1 MIMKKI
7 LFLLLLALSLP
18 AHAIEKFVVKDI
30 RLEGLQRISVGTVFN
45 YLTIKIGDVFD
56 KEQSAQALSRL
67 YKTGFFKDISFERE
81 GNVLVVFVAERP
93 AIASIKVEGNDVIK
107 TDDLKKAL
115 ASAGLKE
122 GRVFNRSVLET
133 IDRELQRQYY
143 ALGKYAVKV
152 DTKITPLERNRVNVL
167 IKIAE
172 GEEARVYKLNI
183 IGNHVFKTK
192 QLTNQLELGGTSF
205 FGNYDKYNKQILQGD
220 IEKLRS
226 YYMDQGYINFN
237 IRSTQVALTP
247 NKEDVY
253 ITINISEGERF
264 TIRDVK
270 VITDPAILP
279 VADVEKIITF
289 KKGEIFSRK
298 KVAETNKLLS
308 DELAT
313 RGYAFAN
320 VNVVPNI
327 DNDSRSVAL
336 TVYIDPG
343 RRVYVRRVNIVG
355 NTKSKDK
362 VIRRE
367 IRQMESS
374 WLSTK
379 SVSESKSRLDRLGFF
394 DEVNVETP
402 AVPDTVDQVDVNYSV
417 KERPT
422 GSLSLGVGYSDT
434 QGALINFSL
443 SQDNFVGTGNKVSVS
458 LDNSQVTKNYSFE
471 YFNPY
476 FTESGVSRGFS
487 VYKREV
493 DAAQAAIS
501 NYSTNS
507 YGASLT
513 FGIPLSEYSTFRSG
527 LGYEKTEL
535 LTSTTTSTEFTD
547 FIAKYGSDYGVYTLN
562 NSWTKDKRD
571 RAIFATSGYLSQITV
586 DTTIPGSDLEYY
598 KIGFRHSQYIPMPW
612 GMNLAATI
620 NLGYGDGY
628 GNTDALPP
636 FQNYY
641 AGGGRS
647 VRGYDSSSLG
657 PIDSVGN
664 PLGGDRRIVGN
675 LEMIL
680 PSFEGQDN
688 KSMRFSLFL
697 DGGYAYG
704 VGKPLDLGELRYSA
718 GVGMIWLTPVG
729 AMRFSLATPLN
740 AKPGDKLQSFQFT
753 LGSPF

>member
-1 MIMKKI
+1 MS
-7 LFLLLLALSLP
+7 FSLP
-18 AHAIEKFVVKDI
+18 SHAFEKFVVKDI

-45 YLTIKIGDVFD
+45 YLKIKIGDVID
-56 KEQSAQALSRL
+56 NQLSALALRSL

-93 AIASIKVEGNDVIK
+93 AIASIKFEGNEVIPSAQ
-107 TDDLKKAL
+107 LKKVL
-115 ASAGLKE
+115 ASTGLKE

-133 IDRELQRQYY
+133 MERELRRQYY

-152 DTKITPLERNRVNVL
+152 DTKITPLKRNRVDIN

-172 GEEARVYKLNI
+172 GDEARVYKLNI
-183 IGNHVFKTK
+183 IGNHVFDNETLYDK
-192 QLTNQLELGGTSF
+192 LESGGTSL
-205 FGNYDKYNKQILQGD
+205 FGGYDKYNKQILQGD

-226 YYMDQGYINFN
+226 FYMNQGYINFN

-247 NKEDVY
+247 DKEDVY
-253 ITINISEGERF
+253 ITINIDEGKQF
-264 TIRDVK
+264 TVRDVK
-270 VITDPAILP
+270 VITDAKIFPA
-279 VADVEKIITF
+279 ADIKKIITF
-289 KKGEIFSRK
+289 HKADIFSRK
-298 KVAETNKLLS
+298 KVAETNKHLS
-308 DELAT
+308 DNLAV

-320 VNVVPNI
+320 VNIVPDI
-327 DNDSRSVAL
+327 DKDSRTVGL
-336 TVYIDPG
+336 TVYVDPG
-343 RRVYVRRVNIVG
+343 RRVYVRRVNVVG
-355 NTKSKDK
+355 NTKTKD
-362 VIRRE
+362 VVVRRE

-379 SVSESKSRLDRLGFF
+379 SVAESKSRLDRLGFF

-402 AVPDTVDQVDVNYSV
+402 TVPGTIDQVDVNYSV

-422 GSLSLGVGYSDT
+422 GSLSLGVGYSDQ
-434 QGALINFSL
+434 QGALINFAL
-443 SQDNFVGTGNKVSVS
+443 SQDNFVGTGNKVSIN
-458 LDNSQVTKNYSFE
+458 LNNSQVTKNYSFE

-487 VYKREV
+487 LYTRQV

-507 YGASLT
+507 HGANLV
-513 FGIPLSEYSTFRSG
+513 FGIPLSEHATFRSG

-535 LTSTTTSTEFTD
+535 LTSATTATEFTN
-547 FIAKYGSDYGVYTLN
+547 FIANYGSVFKTYTLN
-562 NSWTKDKRD
+562 NSWTVDKRN
-571 RAIFATSGYLSQITV
+571 RAIFATDGSLSQFKV
-586 DTTIPGSDLEYY
+586 DIAVPGGDLEYY
-598 KIGFRHSQYIPMPW
+598 KVGFRHSQYLPMAW
-612 GMNLAATI
+612 GMNLAATLQ
-620 NLGYGDGY
+620 LGYGHGY
-628 GNTDALPP
+628 GNTDTLPP
-636 FQNYY
+636 FLNYF
-641 AGGGRS
+641 AGGGTS
-647 VRGYDSSSLG
+647 VRGYDNSTLG
-657 PIDSVGN
+657 PKDSVGN

-680 PSFEGQDN
+680 PKLGGKDD

-704 VGKPLDLGELRYSA
+704 VGQKLDPGELRFST
-718 GVGMIWLTPVG
+718 GIGMIWLTPVG

-740 AKPGDKLQSFQFT
+740 SKPGDNLQSFQFT